1 LGQQGKSM
9 FTGRRSGWLAL
20 GISLALHGL
29 PVCLVCLFSP
39 RGASHAGVSAFAIDT
54 RGGPPRSMTLSLWEE
69 PKAGSPAK
77 AVEAA
82 ATGSTPRPE
91 PFNTGTVKVP
101 EQPQTKISP
110 QPADESTDFVVKNS
124 AMAASDYAALA
135 AGAGSG
141 SKRNMGGM
149 PGNGET
155 SSAGG
160 RGGIGLLRVPR
171 PVQSVVFVVD
181 GSSSMGN
188 MGPGGSFERAKREL
202 ITSIE
207 ALPATTRFQVIVYN
221 RSASPL
227 RINGHTDLVPASEPN
242 KRAAFELIC
251 QLDPEGSTNHFL
263 AMQQAIILQPEAIL
277 FVTDGDGLR
286 ADQVR
291 ALTVLNRGRSS
302 IDTFELT
309 RRPQRER
316 SALQILAEQ
325 NHGGFR
331 RASIEER

>member
-1 LGQQGKSM
+1 LGQQGNSM

-20 GISLALHGL
+20 GISLTLHGL

-39 RGASHAGVSAFAIDT
+39 RGASHASVSAFAIDT

-69 PKAGSPAK
+69 PKPGSPAK

-82 ATGSTPRPE
+82 AIRPTPRPE
-91 PFNTGTVKVP
+91 PSSTGTVKVP

-110 QPADESTDFVVKNS
+110 QQAVESTDFVVKNS
-124 AMAASDYAALA
+124 ATAASDYAALT

-141 SKRNMGGM
+141 SKRDIGGM
-149 PGNGET
+149 RNDGT

-202 ITSIE
+202 VTSIE

-227 RINGHTDLVPASEPN
+227 RINGHTDLVPATEPN
-242 KRAAFELIC
+242 KHAAFELIR

-309 RRPQRER
+309 RRPQSER

-325 NHGGFR
+325 NHGDFR